1 MKQLQY
7 MAMIFCLLCLSPAA
21 QETIGDY
28 LPSPDTAGSISDS
41 ISWRDTLPLNPD
53 PPVVLFETGNY
64 YLLRSFY
71 PDYYASDY
79 RIKRD
84 LRQIIRGDSSLY
96 TQWDSIGVT
105 ALGLIEMFSGIRWE
119 ERILTVHP
127 VKYLPVDGMAEPL
140 VIPMEGI
147 KRRDYTEAAPRGIY
161 RQVNLI
167 KQLAARNLLQYRH
180 GGYRD
185 VYFAGHP
192 LMEGGIYRFDVM
204 SLCIAVKCA
213 ELLFPADS
221 LDAIYSSDSWKRH
234 NPGWELFRRNFRDT
248 WELTADS
255 TLYYYVKREPYHS
268 PLVALTVP
276 PRVRRTSENEVPRQE
291 QVRLG
296 AGGGRLGF
304 SVIRDEKGY
313 LEVVDIDSTGLAYA
327 NGLMVGDKIRRVN
340 GEYARNA
347 RELMGRILDK
357 LDTEGVYLIAIRDN
371 EEIGLLLLPLQEE
384 Y

>member
-1 MKQLQY
+1 MKQLLY
-7 MAMIFCLLCLSPAA
+7 IAAIIGLLGLPLIA
-21 QETIGDY
+21 QETVED
-28 LPSPDTAGSISDS
+28 LPLFPETGPAPDS
-41 ISWRDTLPLNPD
+41 INWRDTLPLGHEQPA
-53 PPVVLFETGNY
+53 VTFEFDTY

-71 PDYYASDY
+71 PDYYLSDY

-84 LRQIIRGDSSLY
+84 IRQVKRGDSSLY
-96 TQWDSIGVT
+96 AQWDSIGVT
-105 ALGLIEMFSGIRWE
+105 ALGLIEMFSGIPWD
-119 ERILTVHP
+119 ERKLTVHP

-147 KRRDYTEAAPRGIY
+147 KRRDYIEAAPRGIY

-167 KQLAARNLLQYRH
+167 KQLAARNLHQYRY
-180 GGYRD
+180 GGFKD
-185 VYFAGHP
+185 AYFAGHP
-192 LMEGGIYRFDVM
+192 LMEGGIYRFDIM
-204 SLCIAVKCA
+204 SLFVAVKCA

-221 LDAIYSSDSWKRH
+221 LDEIFSSDSWKRH

-248 WELTADS
+248 WKLTSDS
-255 TLYYYVKREPYHS
+255 TLFYYITREPYHS

-276 PRVRRTSENEVPRQE
+276 PRVRRTSDTEAPRQE

-313 LEVVDIDSTGLAYA
+313 LEVVDVDSTGLAYA

-384 Y
+384 F